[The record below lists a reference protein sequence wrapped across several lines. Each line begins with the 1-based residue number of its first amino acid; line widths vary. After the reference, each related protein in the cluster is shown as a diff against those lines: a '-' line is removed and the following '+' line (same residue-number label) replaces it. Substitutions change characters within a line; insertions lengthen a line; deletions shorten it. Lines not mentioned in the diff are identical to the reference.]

1 MNTFIFDERKYPKAF
16 CKCHAIYNKWL
27 ISSAYLHGMNTK
39 TAAFERKKINNKLK
53 IKAKTGN
60 NVNASNATTY
70 LRFNDT
76 KSMMLE
82 RFTLW
87 LQNFKNLSY

>member
-39 TAAFERKKINNKLK
+39 TAAFERKINSKLN

-60 NVNASNATTY
+60 NVKFSNATTY
-70 LRFNDT
+70 LRFNGT

-82 RFTLW
+82 GVEFI
-87 LQNFKNLSY
+87 